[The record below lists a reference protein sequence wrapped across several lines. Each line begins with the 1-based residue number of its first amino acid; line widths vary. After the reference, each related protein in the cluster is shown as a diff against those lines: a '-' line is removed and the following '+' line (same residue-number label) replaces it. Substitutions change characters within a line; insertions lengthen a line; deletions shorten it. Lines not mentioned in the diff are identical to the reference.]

1 MCKCNFSSAFSLSL
15 GHIMEGVSL
24 IVFKALF
31 DSQKSSKYWFNML
44 LMRCSIITWFYSG
57 LFFFFIGV
65 DRFAYCLVHTPSK
78 SFEQEQRFILCF
90 QSLFLNYFHSLS
102 LTVAP
107 HILVALLPSLGCNDF
122 KNKKKIFLK
131 SLNFYIGFYYFPHL
145 LLCLKPVEEPLGICW
160 TMST

>member
-1 MCKCNFSSAFSLSL
+1 MYHWLFSKLCLIHKSQVNTDLICYWCVVPSSL
-15 GHIMEGVSL
+15 
-24 IVFKALF
+24 
-31 DSQKSSKYWFNML
+31 DSTQDF
-44 LMRCSIITWFYSG
+44 
-57 LFFFFIGV
+57 FFFFIGV